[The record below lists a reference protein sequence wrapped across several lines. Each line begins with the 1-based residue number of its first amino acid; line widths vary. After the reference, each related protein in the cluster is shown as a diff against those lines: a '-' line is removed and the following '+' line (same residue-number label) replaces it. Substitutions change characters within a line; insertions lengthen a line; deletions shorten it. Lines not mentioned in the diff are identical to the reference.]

1 MDYSFNTIIES
12 LGVYLPKKIVSSKRI
27 LEDCISNLN
36 YPLERVTGIK
46 NRHMA
51 GETEYAI
58 DLAQHAITKCLES
71 SKNTAADIELVICC
85 NISRYDGPN
94 FQFTFEP
101 STSVRLKDHFKMDNA
116 LCFDISNA
124 CAGMFT
130 GVNIADTFLKAG
142 IVSKAMVVSGEYITH
157 LTKTAQ
163 LEIADEQDQRMSC
176 LTLGDSGV
184 ALILERS
191 DTQGVGFHEID
202 MYTLSKYS
210 NYCIAKPTDS
220 SAGGAIMLTDSDRM
234 HEVAIHESIKHIT
247 QVLKRSSWNRDNLT
261 HFIPHQTARTAIAKF
276 VRHFNHVIGSQLFNT
291 TNVIYNLDNRGNTS
305 STTHFLALWD
315 HIQNERINNGDRI
328 LFGVQASGITLGAA
342 LYTFDD
348 LPEKIRSCKMHN
360 VNSANTTVSP
370 AIEICNFK
378 DRRMVR
384 IESFGTIAT
393 GNAHSLER
401 SATKLAAAA
410 AENCFTRSKYSK
422 HDIDILMYTGVHRE
436 DFVCEPALATLIA
449 GRLDINSDTTTTIN
463 NKTFAFDIMNSSISF
478 LNACHAACA
487 MINSGKYRH
496 VMTIASE
503 VENNL
508 VDEGRT
514 TLGLVE
520 TGSAAILDLAP
531 ADDETGFLSFNFQY
545 FTDYVDMYYSCAGQ
559 ENRSTFLN
567 IRKNPCLHDYYINC
581 IDKAVTQYL
590 EKENFSKNMIKAVF
604 PPQISQEFVERLKK
618 ILGFAPDA
626 MVLVAKN
633 NDYYTSSTVYSMQAA
648 LDRNQVKKGDIGLII
663 NVGAGIQVACALYQF

>member
-1 MDYSFNTIIES
+1 
-12 LGVYLPKKIVSSKRI
+12 
-27 LEDCISNLN
+27 
-36 YPLERVTGIK
+36 
-46 NRHMA
+46 
-51 GETEYAI
+51 
-58 DLAQHAITKCLES
+58 
-71 SKNTAADIELVICC
+71 
-85 NISRYDGPN
+85 
-94 FQFTFEP
+94 
-101 STSVRLKDHFKMDNA
+101 
-116 LCFDISNA
+116 
-124 CAGMFT
+124 
-130 GVNIADTFLKAG
+130 
-142 IVSKAMVVSGEYITH
+142 
-157 LTKTAQ
+157 
-163 LEIADEQDQRMSC
+163 
-176 LTLGDSGV
+176 
-184 ALILERS
+184 
-191 DTQGVGFHEID
+191 
-202 MYTLSKYS
+202 
-210 NYCIAKPTDS
+210 
-220 SAGGAIMLTDSDRM
+220 
-234 HEVAIHESIKHIT
+234 
-247 QVLKRSSWNRDNLT
+247 
-261 HFIPHQTARTAIAKF
+261 
-276 VRHFNHVIGSQLFNT
+276 
-291 TNVIYNLDNRGNTS
+291 
-305 STTHFLALWD
+305 
-315 HIQNERINNGDRI
+315 
-328 LFGVQASGITLGAA
+328 
-342 LYTFDD
+342 
-348 LPEKIRSCKMHN
+348 
-360 VNSANTTVSP
+360 
-370 AIEICNFK
+370 
-378 DRRMVR
+378 
-384 IESFGTIAT
+384 
-393 GNAHSLER
+393 
-401 SATKLAAAA
+401 
-410 AENCFTRSKYSK
+410 
-422 HDIDILMYTGVHRE
+422 MYTGVHRE

-478 LNACHAACA
+478 INACHAACA

-648 LDRNQVKKGDIGLII
+648 FDRNQVKKGDIGLII